1 MRYVTYIRTR
11 RKADAPSDTK
21 ADRTLIEKLLTTIE
35 SLQATIE
42 KLNDTIQR
50 KEVENAELRRMLFG
64 RKRERMPP
72 MDREVRKRRKKAGE
86 TDPEE
91 AKRRRR
97 EGLAAKKNL
106 PTEEVV
112 HDVPD
117 DQRTCPQCG
126 GQIDGDLSEGEVSYE
141 YEYVPPRFVRRR
153 HVRLKKI
160 CRCGH
165 IVTGPAP
172 ARVSEGVQY
181 GPGLH
186 AHVVVSKCN
195 DSIPLYRQAKQLERA
210 GVPVG
215 RSSLCDAFH
224 RCARLLEP
232 LHVRIVEIVGQD
244 PYVNADETPIPVQDE
259 EKTRRAY
266 MWTFIAQGLVGYEY
280 SPSRSGETPA
290 KVLGTSKGFLQVD
303 AFSGY
308 NRVTTPKGRRRVGCW
323 AHARRYFYKALE
335 TAPVEAQHVLDRI
348 LDLYEVEY
356 QAAEKDVL
364 GTDEHLAMRRALSKP
379 VIDALKQWLD
389 EQEPLHPPKSPL
401 GEAITYARGNWV
413 TLTRFLDDPALR
425 LDNNI
430 SEGNLRLIALG
441 RRNFLFVGNDEAGKS
456 LAILQTLVS
465 SCNANGI
472 NPEE

>member
-1 MRYVTYIRTR
+1 
-11 RKADAPSDTK
+11 
-21 ADRTLIEKLLTTIE
+21 
-35 SLQATIE
+35 
-42 KLNDTIQR
+42 
-50 KEVENAELRRMLFG
+50 MLFG

-72 MDREVRKRRKKAGE
+72 VDREIRKRRRQAGE

-91 AKRRRR
+91 SKRLRK
-97 EGLAAKKNL
+97 EGIKAKKSL
-106 PTEEVV
+106 PVEEVV
-112 HDVPD
+112 HDVSE
-117 DQRTCPQCG
+117 DQRTCPECG
-126 GQIDGDLSEGEVSYE
+126 GRIDEDLCEGEVSYE
-141 YEYVPPRFVRRR
+141 YEYVPPRIVRRR
-153 HVRLKKI
+153 HVRRRKI

-172 ARVSEGVQY
+172 MRVSEGVQY

-186 AHVVVSKCN
+186 AHVVVSKCD

-210 GVPVG
+210 GVPVS

-232 LHVRIVEIVGQD
+232 LHERMIEIIGAKK
-244 PYVNADETPIPVQDE
+244 YVNADETPIPVMDDD
-259 EKTRRAY
+259 KTRKAY
-266 MWTFIAQGLVGYEY
+266 MWTFIADQLVCYVY

-290 KVLGTSKGFLQVD
+290 KVLGASKGFLQVD
-303 AFSGY
+303 AYSGY
-308 NRVTTPKGRRRVGCW
+308 NRVTTPKKRRRVGCW

-364 GTDEHLAMRRALSKP
+364 GTGEHRALRQALSKP
-379 VIDALKQWLD
+379 IIDALKKWLD
-389 EQEPLHPPKSPL
+389 EQEPRHPPKSPL
-401 GEAITYARGNWV
+401 GEAISYIRGNWV
-413 TLTRFLDDPALR
+413 TLARFIDDPALR
-425 LDNNI
+425 LDNNV
-430 SEGNLRLIALG
+430 SERNLRLIALG

-465 SCNANGI
+465 SCKANGI
-472 NPEE
+472 NPEEYLADVLLREQEHPRSRIDELLPHRWKPPPRAIAQLESASTTVS